1 MDKSIDVCFL
11 PQELDEKTLPERS
24 AVVIDILRASTT
36 ITYALK
42 YGARDVIPVP
52 TPTRAS
58 ELREQIGGKNTLLCG
73 ERLGIKID
81 GFDLGNS
88 PSEYTPEIVT
98 GKTLIFASS
107 NGSQALIAAGGAQ
120 RMAMGAFVNARAIA
134 DWVCAETIPCVLV
147 CSGKLGQFSGEDA
160 ACCGHL
166 VSILSERGF
175 HPGNDAARCALDM
188 NHRAGG
194 DWLSMLKQTDHG
206 RYLMELGFERD
217 LVTASTLNAES
228 LVPVW
233 RNNRL
238 TASVTPGKA

>member
-1 MDKSIDVCFL
+1 MAKSIEVFFL
-11 PQELDEKTLPERS
+11 PQEIDEKTLPDRS
-24 AVVIDILRASTT
+24 AVVVDILRASTT

-42 YGARDVIPVP
+42 HGARDVIPVP

-58 ELREQIGGKNTLLCG
+58 ELREQIGGKDTLLCG
-73 ERLGIKID
+73 ERDGIKID

-88 PSEYTPEIVT
+88 PSEYTPDMVT

-134 DWVCAETIPCVLV
+134 DWICAESLPCLLV

-160 ACCGHL
+160 ACCGYL
-166 VSILSERGF
+166 VSILTERGF
-175 HPGNDAARCALDM
+175 QPGNDAARGALDM

-194 DWLSMLKQTDHG
+194 DWLTVLKQTDHG
-206 RYLMELGFERD
+206 KYLIELGFEND
-217 LVTASTLNAES
+217 LVTASALNAES

-233 RNNRL
+233 RDNRL
-238 TASVTPGKA
+238 VASVTLGKA